1 MWINVLCTLMEVSG
15 LLLVI
20 ATGFSYWG
28 SVDYFEIPPE
38 RTGTALPVIV
48 LQASVLAFF
57 AFIGFED
64 AINVAEECKN
74 PERTIP
80 AGLVIATLAAA
91 VLYIAVSITAVSV
104 VPWQALAEAPSP
116 LTEVLKRSAPS
127 VPPGLMS
134 FIALVSVAN
143 TALVNYV
150 TASRLIYGMADQGL
164 LPRKFAAV
172 HATRRTPHIAIA
184 ALMVVLLLLVA
195 SGNIA
200 DLAAA
205 TVLLLLVVFIAVNAA
220 LIVLKRKPGEARGQF
235 EVPLFLPAVGALV
248 CAGLLVVRLWSS
260 DWHAPALAAV
270 ILLTCLAIFAT
281 LQFAKPSSR

>member
-1 MWINVLCTLMEVSG
+1 M
-15 LLLVI
+15 
-20 ATGFSYWG
+20 
-28 SVDYFEIPPE
+28 
-38 RTGTALPVIV
+38 R
-48 LQASVLAFF
+48 
-57 AFIGFED
+57 
-64 AINVAEECKN
+64 
-74 PERTIP
+74 
-80 AGLVIATLAAA
+80 
-91 VLYIAVSITAVSV
+91 
-104 VPWQALAEAPSP
+104 
-116 LTEVLKRSAPS
+116 RSAPS
-127 VPPGLMS
+127 IPPGLMS
-134 FIALVSVAN
+134 FIALFSVAN

-172 HATRRTPHIAIA
+172 HATRRTPHIAIT

-205 TVLLLLVVFIAVNAA
+205 TVLLLLVVFIAMNAA

>member
-1 MWINVLCTLMEVSG
+1 
-15 LLLVI
+15 
-20 ATGFSYWG
+20 
-28 SVDYFEIPPE
+28 
-38 RTGTALPVIV
+38 
-48 LQASVLAFF
+48 
-57 AFIGFED
+57 
-64 AINVAEECKN
+64 
-74 PERTIP
+74 
-80 AGLVIATLAAA
+80 
-91 VLYIAVSITAVSV
+91 VSV
-104 VPWQALAEAPSP
+104 VPWQALADAPSP

-134 FIALVSVAN
+134 FIALFSVAN

-172 HATRRTPHIAIA
+172 HATRRTPYIAIA

-220 LIVLKRKPGEARGQF
+220 LIVLKRRPGEARGQF
-235 EVPLFLPAVGALV
+235 EIPLFLPAAGALV
-248 CAGLLVVRLWSS
+248 CAGLLVVRLSSS
-260 DWHAPALAAV
+260 DWHAPALAAA
-270 ILLTCLAIFAT
+270 ILLACLAIFAA
-281 LQFAKPSSR
+281 LQVARPASR